1 MHSPAPYK
9 PTLLLVLILG
19 ALTGFTPMS
28 VDMYLPSFPALERY
42 FSAEPSQVQL
52 TLSTFFL
59 GLAIGQAIYGPVAD
73 RFGRKP
79 PIIFGA
85 VVYIVASLG
94 CALAPSIQG
103 LIAFRFLQALG
114 GCVGMV
120 ISRSIV
126 RDLFDERG
134 AAKMFATLMAIMG
147 VAPIL
152 APLLGG
158 QLLIYM
164 SWQAMFWILTGFGV
178 LILLAVWFGLKETL
192 PEDKRRSLH
201 PGSVLRTYVRI
212 LSDRYFMGHSLSQS
226 LTFAGMFAY
235 ITGSPFVLISLY
247 GVPAE
252 YYGFV
257 FGGNAFG
264 FIGAA
269 QVNVRLLSRYTPG
282 ILLLFGLSAA
292 AVAGTFVFLAAITG
306 IGGLAGILVPLF
318 FFLTSLGFIGPNST
332 ARALQPMGANAG
344 AASAVLGTIQ
354 FTMGGLSGA
363 IVAAL
368 PKTSAVPMA
377 AMIGGCAV
385 LGLAMHRALVG
396 RR

>member
-1 MHSPAPYK
+1 MSAYK
-9 PTLLLVLILG
+9 PTPLLVLILG
-19 ALTGFTPMS
+19 ALTAFTPMS
-28 VDMYLPSFPALERY
+28 VDMYLPSFPSLERY
-42 FSAEPSQVQL
+42 FAAAPSDVQL

-59 GLAIGQAIYGPVAD
+59 GLALGQAIYGPVSD
-73 RFGRKP
+73 RFGRRP
-79 PIIFGA
+79 PLIFGSI
-85 VVYIVASLG
+85 VYILASLG

-134 AAKMFATLMAIMG
+134 AARMFATLMAIMG

-164 SWQAMFWILTGFGV
+164 NWQAMFWILTGFGC
-178 LILLAVWFGLKETL
+178 LILFAVLFGLKETL
-192 PEDKRRSLH
+192 PEDSRRSLR
-201 PGSVLRTYVRI
+201 PSSVVTTYWRI
-212 LSDRYFMGHSLSQS
+212 VTDPYFMGHSLSQS

-235 ITGSPFVLISLY
+235 ITASPFVLISLY

-252 YYGFV
+252 HYGFV
-257 FGGNAFG
+257 FGANAVG

-269 QVNVRLLSRYTPG
+269 QVNVRLLSRTTPG
-282 ILLLFGLSAA
+282 VILSIALAVAA
-292 AVAGTFVFLAAITG
+292 AMGALVALAAITG
-306 IGGLAGILVPLF
+306 FGGLAGLLAPLF
-318 FFLTSLGFIGPNST
+318 LFMASLGFIGPNST
-332 ARALQPMGANAG
+332 ARALAPQGANAG
-344 AASAVLGTIQ
+344 AASAVLGTLQ
-354 FTMGGLSGA
+354 FAMGGLSGA
-363 IVAAL
+363 LVAAL
-368 PKTSAVPMA
+368 PKTSAIPMA
-377 AMIGGCAV
+377 SMIGGCAL
-385 LGLAMHRALVG
+385 LGLAAHRALVG

>member
-1 MHSPAPYK
+1 MSASKPSP
-9 PTLLLVLILG
+9 LLVAILG
-19 ALTGFTPMS
+19 ALTAFTPMS
-28 VDMYLPSFPALERY
+28 VDMYLPSFPALEQHFAARA
-42 FSAEPSQVQL
+42 SDVQL
-52 TLSTFFL
+52 TLSTFFI

-73 RFGRKP
+73 RFGRRP
-79 PIIFGA
+79 PLIVGSVI
-85 VVYIVASLG
+85 YILASLG

-126 RDLFDERG
+126 RDLYDERG

-164 SWQAMFWILTGFGV
+164 HWQAMFWILTGFGC
-178 LILLAVWFGLKETL
+178 LILLAVLFGLEETL
-192 PEDKRRSLH
+192 PEDRRRSLH
-201 PGSVLRTYVRI
+201 PGSVFRTYVRI

-226 LTFAGMFAY
+226 LTFAAMFAY
-235 ITGSPFVLISLY
+235 ITGSPFVLISFY

-252 YYGFV
+252 HYGFI
-257 FGGNAFG
+257 FGANAVG

-269 QVNVRLLSRYTPG
+269 QINVRLLSRTTPG
-282 ILLLFGLSAA
+282 VILHLALGAA
-292 AVAGTFVFLAAITG
+292 AIFGTIVFLAGATG
-306 IGGLAGILVPLF
+306 IGGLPGLLIPLF
-318 FFLTSLGFIGPNST
+318 FFMSCLGFIGPNST
-332 ARALQPMGANAG
+332 ARALAPQGANAG

-354 FTMGGLSGA
+354 FTMGGISGA

-368 PKTSAVPMA
+368 PTTSAMPMA
-377 AMIGGCAV
+377 AMIGGAGLLGFAV
-385 LGLAMHRALVG
+385 HRLLVG

>member
-1 MHSPAPYK
+1 MSSYRPSP
-9 PTLLLVLILG
+9 LLVLVLG
-19 ALTGFTPMS
+19 ALTAFTPMS

-42 FSAEPSQVQL
+42 FAARPSDVQL

-59 GLAIGQAIYGPVAD
+59 GLAIGQAIYGPVSD
-73 RFGRKP
+73 RFGRRP
-79 PIIFGA
+79 PLIFGA
-85 VVYIVASLG
+85 TVYILASLG
-94 CALAPSIQG
+94 CALAPSIQR

-147 VAPIL
+147 VAPIP

-158 QLLIYM
+158 QLLIHM
-164 SWQAMFWILTGFGV
+164 SWQAMFWILTGFGC
-178 LILLAVWFGLKETL
+178 LILLAVILGLPETL
-192 PEDKRRSLH
+192 PPERRRSLH
-201 PGSVLRTYVRI
+201 PASVFRTYVRI
-212 LSDRYFMGHSLSQS
+212 LGDRYFMGHSLSQS
-226 LTFAGMFAY
+226 LAFAGMFAY

-257 FGGNAFG
+257 FGANAVG

-269 QVNVRLLSRYTPG
+269 QINVRLLSRTAPG
-282 ILLLFGLSAA
+282 VILSLGLAA
-292 AVAGTFVFLAAITG
+292 AATAGTFVFLAAITG
-306 IGGLAGILVPLF
+306 IGGLAGLLLPLF
-318 FFLTSLGFIGPNST
+318 FFLTCLGFIGPNST
-332 ARALQPMGANAG
+332 ARALAPQGANAG

-354 FTMGGLSGA
+354 FTAGGLSGA

-385 LGLAMHRALVG
+385 LGLAAHRALVG

>member
-1 MHSPAPYK
+1 MAAYK
-9 PTLLLVLILG
+9 PSLLLVLILG
-19 ALTGFTPMS
+19 ALTAFTPMS

-42 FSAEPSQVQL
+42 FSARASDVQL

-59 GLAIGQAIYGPVAD
+59 GLAIGQAIYGPVSD
-73 RFGRKP
+73 RFGRRP
-79 PIIFGA
+79 PLIFGSI
-85 VVYIVASLG
+85 VYILASLG
-94 CALAPSIQG
+94 CALAPSIDG

-158 QLLIYM
+158 QLLIFM
-164 SWQAMFWILTGFGV
+164 NWQAMFWILAGFGC
-178 LILLAVWFGLKETL
+178 LILILVHFWLPETL
-192 PEDKRRSLH
+192 PPERRRSLH
-201 PGSVLRTYVRI
+201 PGSVFRTYIRI

-257 FGGNAFG
+257 FGLNAFG

-269 QVNVRLLSRYTPG
+269 QINVRLLSRTTPG
-282 ILLLFGLSAA
+282 VILALGLMAA
-292 AVAGTFVFLAAITG
+292 AIAGSCVFLAALTG
-306 IGGLAGILVPLF
+306 IGGLAGLLVPLF
-318 FFLTSLGFIGPNST
+318 FFLTCLGFIGPNST
-332 ARALQPMGANAG
+332 ARALQPQGANAG
-344 AASAVLGTIQ
+344 AASAVLGMIQ

-368 PKTSAVPMA
+368 PKTSALPMA
-377 AMIGGCAV
+377 VTIGGCAV
-385 LGLAMHRALVG
+385 LGLLVHRALVG
-396 RR
+396 ER

>member
-1 MHSPAPYK
+1 MSSTAPYK

-42 FSAEPSQVQL
+42 FLAEPSQVQL

-59 GLAIGQAIYGPVAD
+59 GLAIGQSIYGPVSD
-73 RFGRKP
+73 RFGRRP

-85 VVYIVASLG
+85 LIYVAASIG

-164 SWQAMFWILTGFGV
+164 SWQAMFWILAAFGCF
-178 LILLAVWFGLKETL
+178 ILFSVYFGLPETL

-201 PGSVLRTYVRI
+201 PGSVIRTYIRI

-235 ITGSPFVLISLY
+235 ITGSPFVLITLY

-252 YYGFV
+252 HYGFV
-257 FGGNAFG
+257 FGANAIG
-264 FIGAA
+264 FIGVA
-269 QVNVRLLSRYTPG
+269 QINVRLLARYTPG
-282 ILLLFGLSAA
+282 VLLLFGLSAA
-292 AVAGTFVFLAAITG
+292 AFFGTFVFLAALTG
-306 IGGLAGILVPLF
+306 IGGLPGLLVPLF
-318 FFLTSLGFIGPNST
+318 CFMACLGFIGPNST

-363 IVAAL
+363 IIAAL
-368 PKTSAVPMA
+368 PKTSAIPMA
-377 AMIGGCAV
+377 AMIGGCGLLGFAV
-385 LGLAMHRALVG
+385 HRLLVG